1 MIIGLSNED
10 SKFELLKIEL
20 QDDKLSFSQS
30 IKDEDLYRCYVINE
44 DLILTFHVNY
54 LTLHKGNLKKTGKI
68 DWDSLLNTRQASLC
82 RHSIASA
89 FDKE

>member
-10 SKFELLKIEL
+10 SKFELMKM
-20 QDDKLSFSQS
+20 QDDKLSFSQG
-30 IKDEDLYRCYVINE
+30 IKEEDLCRCYVINE

-54 LTLHKGNLKKTGKI
+54 LTLYNGNLKKTGKI
-68 DWDSLLNTRQASLC
+68 DWDSVLNTRQASLC

-89 FDKE
+89 FDK